1 MDISQKL
8 NERIDEAIDLQ
19 DDALKAMEGLS
30 GKLDAMSESVSDM
43 KKMLFEKKSGM
54 PEMR

>member
-30 GKLDAMSESVSDM
+30 GKLDAMSQSVSDM